1 MILAGEPIQTW
12 LPVSLCRI
20 GDACQGRL
28 FYLKEEGR
36 PALTITTKLSDRGV
50 LSMTGIPLA
59 RNLPLCRGA
68 LSLVN
73 RGLGVFTDCA
83 ASDFGVENTC
93 PPTAFG

>member
-1 MILAGEPIQTW
+1 VILAGEPIQTW

-50 LSMTGIPLA
+50 L
-59 RNLPLCRGA
+59 
-68 LSLVN
+68 
-73 RGLGVFTDCA
+73 
-83 ASDFGVENTC
+83 
-93 PPTAFG
+93 